1 VLVLSATDDGRL
13 VERGTIDLGAA
24 APGGLTRVVVVGD
37 RLLTVSPDLITTS
50 DLDTLTSLDALR
62 L

>member
-1 VLVLSATDDGRL
+1 
-13 VERGTIDLGAA
+13 
-24 APGGLTRVVVVGD
+24 VVGD